1 MAVQPDFSNTEVA
14 FRYKSDRELSRA
26 HFVFRVVNN
35 PMVSAIATGLVKFSL
50 ALRLPVDWL
59 IRETVFRHFCGGE
72 DIEKSESTINKLGS
86 FGVKTILDYA
96 VEGEKSEAGFEATC
110 TEVLNTFD
118 EAIASPHVPFCVFKV
133 TGIADSVLLEKVQS
147 GETLTA
153 AETAAFE
160 QVRKRVD
167 RICER
172 ASKTGIPVLIDAE
185 ETWIQDPIDAIAEE
199 MMARYNR
206 ERALVFTTFQ
216 LYRTDGNAR
225 LEATF
230 RRALEGNYF
239 LGVKLVRGAYMEKE
253 RARAAEKG
261 YPDPIQ
267 PDKAATDRAF
277 DAAVRFSMDHADRIS
292 MVCGSHNEQ
301 SNRLLQELVSQ
312 GGLEPHDRRI
322 WFSQLL
328 GMSDNISFNLASAG
342 FNVVKYV
349 PFGPVKAVMPYL
361 LRRAEENTSVAGQSS
376 RELLMVR
383 SEVARRRAA
392 RRS

>member
-72 DIEKSESTINKLGS
+72 DIEKSEATINKLGA

-96 VEGEKSEAGFEATC
+96 VEGEKSEAGFETTC
-110 TEVLNTFD
+110 AEVLNTFN

-153 AETAAFE
+153 SETAAFE

-167 RICER
+167 RICKR
-172 ASKTGIPVLIDAE
+172 ASETGIPVLIDAE

-225 LEATF
+225 LEATL
-230 RRALEGNYF
+230 RRASEGNYF

-253 RARAAEKG
+253 RARAEEKG

-267 PDKAATDRAF
+267 PDKPATDRAF
-277 DAAVRFSMDHADRIS
+277 DSAVRFCMDHADRIS

-312 GGLEPHDRRI
+312 QGMEPHDRRI